1 MKEQFLYCEMS
12 KVTYR
17 KNELTVPYLYYKD
30 EKGEEYTT
38 TETDD
43 SLSVSAHLS
52 LFFLTGLNNLC
63 Q

>member
-30 EKGEEYTT
+30 EKGEEYPLNIKNKNSK
-38 TETDD
+38 ETKA
-43 SLSVSAHLS
+43 SYVLKRRP
-52 LFFLTGLNNLC
+52 
-63 Q
+63 